1 MRRGGQSDPRNKALM
16 KMFNLIGV
24 GERAG
29 SGVPELFSVWAHEDW
44 IEPTIEEQFD
54 PDRTILTMQF
64 LKKTA
69 RKKVRENTLKQYEMI
84 LSMMSPEE
92 WYQATD
98 FMDVLQIKERR
109 IQVLLKELLQNGK
122 IIDNGKIKG
131 RKYKRL
137 NLQFIDFSS
146 FMQIFPVCR

>member
-1 MRRGGQSDPRNKALM
+1 MRQGGQSDPRNKALM

-69 RKKVRENTLKQYEMI
+69 RKKERENTLKQYEMI

-131 RKYKRL
+131 RKYKK
-137 NLQFIDFSS
+137 
-146 FMQIFPVCR
+146 V

>member
-69 RKKVRENTLKQYEMI
+69 RKKARENTLKQYEMI

>member
-69 RKKVRENTLKQYEMI
+69 RKKARENTLKQYEMI

-146 FMQIFPVCR
+146 FMQIFPVCK

>member
-54 PDRTILTMQF
+54 SDRTILTMQF

-69 RKKVRENTLKQYEMI
+69 RKKARENTLKQYEMI

-131 RKYKRL
+131 RKYKK
-137 NLQFIDFSS
+137 
-146 FMQIFPVCR
+146 V

>member
-54 PDRTILTMQF
+54 SDRTILTMQF
-64 LKKTA
+64 LKKTV
-69 RKKVRENTLKQYEMI
+69 RKKARENTLKQYEMI
-84 LSMMSPEE
+84 LSIMSPEE

-131 RKYKRL
+131 RKYKK
-137 NLQFIDFSS
+137 
-146 FMQIFPVCR
+146 V

>member
-1 MRRGGQSDPRNKALM
+1 MRQGGQSDPRNKALM

-69 RKKVRENTLKQYEMI
+69 RKKARENTLKQYEMI

-131 RKYKRL
+131 RKYKK
-137 NLQFIDFSS
+137 
-146 FMQIFPVCR
+146 V

>member
-54 PDRTILTMQF
+54 SDRTILTMQF
-64 LKKTA
+64 LKKTV
-69 RKKVRENTLKQYEMI
+69 RKKARENTLKQYEMI

-131 RKYKRL
+131 RKYKK
-137 NLQFIDFSS
+137 
-146 FMQIFPVCR
+146 V

>member
-69 RKKVRENTLKQYEMI
+69 RKKARENTLKQYEMI
-84 LSMMSPEE
+84 LSMMSPKE

-131 RKYKRL
+131 RKYKK
-137 NLQFIDFSS
+137 
-146 FMQIFPVCR
+146 V

>member
-1 MRRGGQSDPRNKALM
+1 MRLGGQSDPRNKALM

-69 RKKVRENTLKQYEMI
+69 SKKVRE
-84 LSMMSPEE
+84 
-92 WYQATD
+92 
-98 FMDVLQIKERR
+98 KECE
-109 IQVLLKELLQNGK
+109 KK
-122 IIDNGKIKG
+122 SA
-131 RKYKRL
+131 RKHT
-137 NLQFIDFSS
+137 
-146 FMQIFPVCR
+146 

>member
-29 SGVPELFSVWAHEDW
+29 SGVPELFSVWAYEDW

-69 RKKVRENTLKQYEMI
+69 RKKARENTLKQYEMI

-131 RKYKRL
+131 RKYKKVYLSIKRYRSK
-137 NLQFIDFSS
+137 I
-146 FMQIFPVCR
+146 

>member
-69 RKKVRENTLKQYEMI
+69 RKKAQENTLKQYEMI

-109 IQVLLKELLQNGK
+109 IQVLLK
-122 IIDNGKIKG
+122 
-131 RKYKRL
+131 
-137 NLQFIDFSS
+137 
-146 FMQIFPVCR
+146 